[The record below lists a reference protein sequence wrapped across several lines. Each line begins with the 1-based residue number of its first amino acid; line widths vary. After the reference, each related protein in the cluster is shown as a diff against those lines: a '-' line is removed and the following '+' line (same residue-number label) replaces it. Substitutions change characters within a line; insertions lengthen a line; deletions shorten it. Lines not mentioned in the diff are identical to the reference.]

1 MIKKFIVKNINDL
14 DEVSSKILE
23 HNNKYKKKFAFFGDM
38 GVGKTTLIKSL
49 LKKLGVNENVTS
61 PTFSIVNE
69 YLSEKLG
76 SIFHFDFYRIKN
88 EKEAYD
94 IGIDEYLSSDNYCFI
109 EWPNKINSF
118 IDDNFVNVYIDIV
131 DDNKRNIMI
140 NYKI

>member
-1 MIKKFIVKNINDL
+1 MNIICQVFSDIRL
-14 DEVSSKILE
+14 QHRYLVLSVFLSRIYAR
-23 HNNKYKKKFAFFGDM
+23 HN
-38 GVGKTTLIKSL
+38 
-49 LKKLGVNENVTS
+49 GVNDNVTS

-118 IDDNFVNVYIDIV
+118 IDDKFINVYIDIY
-131 DDNKRNIMI
+131 DSL
-140 NYKI
+140 

>member
-23 HNNKYKKKFAFFGDM
+23 HNNKYKKFAFFGDM

-49 LKKLGVNENVTS
+49 LKKLGVNDNVTS

-118 IDDNFVNVYIDIV
+118 IDNKFINVYIDII
-131 DDNKRNIMI
+131 DDDKRNIKI
-140 NYKI
+140 NYKK

>member
-1 MIKKFIVKNINDL
+1 MTKKFIVKNINDL

-23 HNNKYKKKFAFFGDM
+23 YNIQYKKFAFFGDM

-49 LKKLGVNENVTS
+49 LKKLGVNDNVTS

-118 IDDNFVNVYIDIV
+118 IDDKFINVYIDIIE
-131 DDNKRNIMI
+131 DDKRNIMI
-140 NYKI
+140 NYKK

>member
-1 MIKKFIVKNINDL
+1 MTKKFIVKNINDL
-14 DEVSSKILE
+14 DEVSSKILKF
-23 HNNKYKKKFAFFGDM
+23 NNQYKKFAFFGDM
-38 GVGKTTLIKSL
+38 GVGKTTLIKFL
-49 LKKLGVNENVTS
+49 LKKLGVNDNVTS

-140 NYKI
+140 NYKK

>member
-1 MIKKFIVKNINDL
+1 MTKKFIVKNINDL
-14 DEVSSKILE
+14 DEVSSKILKF
-23 HNNKYKKKFAFFGDM
+23 NNQFKKFAFFGDM
-38 GVGKTTLIKSL
+38 GVGKTTLIKFL
-49 LKKLGVNENVTS
+49 LKKLGVNDNVTS

-118 IDDNFVNVYIDIV
+118 IDDNFVNVYIDII
-131 DDNKRNIMI
+131 DDDKRNIMI
-140 NYKI
+140 NYKK

>member
-1 MIKKFIVKNINDL
+1 MTKKFIVKNINDL
-14 DEVSSKILE
+14 DEVSSKILKF
-23 HNNKYKKKFAFFGDM
+23 NNQYKKFAFFGDM
-38 GVGKTTLIKSL
+38 GVGKTTLIKFL
-49 LKKLGVNENVTS
+49 LKKLGVNDNVTS

-118 IDDNFVNVYIDIV
+118 IDDNFVNVYIDII
-131 DDNKRNIMI
+131 DDDKRNIMI
-140 NYKI
+140 NYKK

>member
-1 MIKKFIVKNINDL
+1 MTKKFIVKNINDL
-14 DEVSSKILE
+14 DEVYSKILKF
-23 HNNKYKKKFAFFGDM
+23 NNQYKKFAFFGDM
-38 GVGKTTLIKSL
+38 GVGKTTLIKFL
-49 LKKLGVNENVTS
+49 LKKLGVNDNVTS

-140 NYKI
+140 NYKK

>member
-1 MIKKFIVKNINDL
+1 MTKKFIVKNISDL
-14 DEVSSKILE
+14 DEVSSKILKF
-23 HNNKYKKKFAFFGDM
+23 NNQYKKFAFFGDM
-38 GVGKTTLIKSL
+38 GVGKTTLIKFI
-49 LKKLGVNENVTS
+49 LKKLGVNDNVTS
-61 PTFSIVNE
+61 PTFSIINE
-69 YLSEKLG
+69 YFSEKLG

-94 IGIDEYLSSDNYCFI
+94 IGIDEYLISDNYCFI

-140 NYKI
+140 NYKE

>member
-1 MIKKFIVKNINDL
+1 MTKKFIVENINDL
-14 DEVSSKILE
+14 DEISLKILKF
-23 HNNKYKKKFAFFGDM
+23 NSRYKKFAFFGEM
-38 GVGKTTLIKSL
+38 GVGKTTLIKFL
-49 LKKLGVNENVTS
+49 LKNLGVNDNVTS

-69 YLSEKLG
+69 YFSENLG

-109 EWPNKINSF
+109 EWPKNINSF
-118 IDDNFVNVYIDIV
+118 IDDNFVNVYIDII

-140 NYKI
+140 NYKK

>member
-23 HNNKYKKKFAFFGDM
+23 HKYKYKKFAFFGDM

-49 LKKLGVNENVTS
+49 LKKLGVNDNVTS

-118 IDDNFVNVYIDIV
+118 IDDKFINVYIDIIE
-131 DDNKRNIMI
+131 DDKRNIMI
-140 NYKI
+140 NYKK

>member
-23 HNNKYKKKFAFFGDM
+23 HNNKYKKFAFFGDM

-49 LKKLGVNENVTS
+49 LKKLGVNDNVTS

-69 YLSEKLG
+69 YFSEKLG

-109 EWPNKINSF
+109 EWPNKINGF
-118 IDDNFVNVYIDIV
+118 IDDNFINVYIDIID
-131 DDNKRNIMI
+131 DDNRNIMI
-140 NYKI
+140 NYKK

>member
-1 MIKKFIVKNINDL
+1 MTKKFIVKNISDL
-14 DEVSSKILE
+14 DEVSSKILKF
-23 HNNKYKKKFAFFGDM
+23 NNQYKKFAFFGDM
-38 GVGKTTLIKSL
+38 GVGKTTLIKFI
-49 LKKLGVNENVTS
+49 LKKLGVNDNVTS

-94 IGIDEYLSSDNYCFI
+94 IGIDEYLISDNYCFI

-140 NYKI
+140 NYKE

>member
-1 MIKKFIVKNINDL
+1 MTKKFIVNNINDL
-14 DEVSSKILE
+14 DKVSSKILKF
-23 HNNKYKKKFAFFGDM
+23 NNQYKKFAFFGDM
-38 GVGKTTLIKSL
+38 GVGKTTLIKFL
-49 LKKLGVNENVTS
+49 LKKLGVNDNVTS

-118 IDDNFVNVYIDIV
+118 IDENFVNVYIDII
-131 DDNKRNIMI
+131 DDEKRNIMI
-140 NYKI
+140 NYKK

>member
-1 MIKKFIVKNINDL
+1 MTKKFIVKNINDL
-14 DEVSSKILE
+14 DEVSSKILKF
-23 HNNKYKKKFAFFGDM
+23 NNQYKKFAFFGDM
-38 GVGKTTLIKSL
+38 GVGKTTLIKFL
-49 LKKLGVNENVTS
+49 LKKMGVNDNVTS

-140 NYKI
+140 NYKK

>member
-1 MIKKFIVKNINDL
+1 MTKKFIVKNINDL

-23 HNNKYKKKFAFFGDM
+23 HNIQYKKFAFFGDM

-49 LKKLGVNENVTS
+49 LKKLGVNDNVTS

-109 EWPNKINSF
+109 EWPNKINSL
-118 IDDNFVNVYIDIV
+118 IDDKFINVYIDII
-131 DDNKRNIMI
+131 DDDKRNIMI
-140 NYKI
+140 NYKK

>member
-1 MIKKFIVKNINDL
+1 MTKKFIVKNINDL
-14 DEVSSKILE
+14 DEVSSIILKF
-23 HNNKYKKKFAFFGDM
+23 NNQYKKFAFFGDM
-38 GVGKTTLIKSL
+38 GVGKTTLIKFL
-49 LKKLGVNENVTS
+49 LKKLGVDDNVTS

-118 IDDNFVNVYIDIV
+118 IDDNFVNVYIDII
-131 DDNKRNIMI
+131 DGDKRNIMI
-140 NYKI
+140 NYKK

>member
-1 MIKKFIVKNINDL
+1 MTKKFIVKNINDL
-14 DEVSSKILE
+14 EELSSEILKF
-23 HNNKYKKKFAFFGDM
+23 NNQYKKFAFFGDM
-38 GVGKTTLIKSL
+38 GVGKTTLIKFL
-49 LKKLGVNENVTS
+49 LKKLGVNDNVTS

-118 IDDNFVNVYIDIV
+118 IDDNFVNIYIDIV

-140 NYKI
+140 NYKK

>member
-1 MIKKFIVKNINDL
+1 MTKKFIVENINDL
-14 DEVSSKILE
+14 DEISSKILTFS
-23 HNNKYKKKFAFFGDM
+23 NQYKKFAFFGEI
-38 GVGKTTLIKSL
+38 GVGKTTLIKFL
-49 LKKLGVNENVTS
+49 LKNLGVNDNVTS

-109 EWPNKINSF
+109 EWPNNINSF
-118 IDDNFVNVYIDIV
+118 IDDNFVNIYIDII

-140 NYKI
+140 NYKK

>member
-1 MIKKFIVKNINDL
+1 MIKKFIVKNMNDL

-23 HNNKYKKKFAFFGDM
+23 HNNQYKKFAYFGDM
-38 GVGKTTLIKSL
+38 GVGKTTLIKFL
-49 LKKLGVNENVTS
+49 LKKLGVNDNVTS

-109 EWPNKINSF
+109 EWPNKINSL
-118 IDDNFVNVYIDIV
+118 IDDNFVNVYIDIK
-131 DDNKRNIMI
+131 DNDKRNIMI
-140 NYKI
+140 NYKK

>member
-1 MIKKFIVKNINDL
+1 MTEKFIVENINDL
-14 DEVSSKILE
+14 DEISSKILTF
-23 HNNKYKKKFAFFGDM
+23 NNQYKKFAFFGEM
-38 GVGKTTLIKSL
+38 GVGKTTLIKFL
-49 LKKLGVNENVTS
+49 LKNLGVNDNVTS

-69 YLSEKLG
+69 YLSENLG

-109 EWPNKINSF
+109 EWPNNINSF
-118 IDDNFVNVYIDIV
+118 IDDNFINVYIDII

-140 NYKI
+140 NYKK